1 MSFFAVVFVALS
13 VAVCLVPA
21 WLLRRQFRAPAQD
34 FCVASQFT
42 PLDVT
47 RNSSIAYSLRV
58 ATFGPLFAWGASGDI
73 WPVIVGST
81 CIGLG
86 LFLVSK
92 LRGPILE
99 FVGGAL
105 GAGRSITVH
114 AFIASR
120 HGNDPNVGLVAA
132 SLTLVTL
139 FGLIV
144 GEAVVI
150 AELLKPVLMGG
161 GWLVWP
167 VVTGMLTLTMLC
179 AVFSGT
185 SGAMSCAQLQLGMT
199 YLGLF
204 GSAALLFYLLASTLG
219 PMPAHGML
227 AIVLV
232 PACCALVLVHR
243 RGKYVDTSLILT
255 ADAARPSL
263 GATLLRM
270 FQRVLKRCITFF
282 VVLVVVIAGML
293 FYATGLPAVG
303 RESMAALTSGT
314 HVPAAGLIAL
324 VLFPLLHPMVD
335 VGNWQRMAAV
345 QKHIDA
351 AGFEPGLR
359 ARVLNSFFRTYGT
372 ESPLLWLFM
381 CMFGAVAVVAT
392 ETPAGA
398 HVMAAFMAQLVA
410 DPNEATVL
418 ILPLLLAGVCAMA
431 LAAMISM
438 FSASLC
444 TIRYDIVP
452 WFWPEPAPGAAQ
464 AAPDATAM
472 RRTVI
477 AGAGFLLAVAA
488 AFLAAQALLPIDV
501 SSGTFLALLFALG
514 CAQLSFQSLVLGPLV
529 ARMRGGVGAVSPNRA
544 LAIMGCGVLGG
555 AAAAA
560 IYAATGQEAWLWAVV
575 PACLGS
581 SWLCF
586 AMARR
591 PHHQKGRNQ
600 A

>member
-1 MSFFAVVFVALS
+1 
-13 VAVCLVPA
+13 
-21 WLLRRQFRAPAQD
+21 
-34 FCVASQFT
+34 
-42 PLDVT
+42 
-47 RNSSIAYSLRV
+47 
-58 ATFGPLFAWGASGDI
+58 
-73 WPVIVGST
+73 
-81 CIGLG
+81 
-86 LFLVSK
+86 
-92 LRGPILE
+92 
-99 FVGGAL
+99 
-105 GAGRSITVH
+105 
-114 AFIASR
+114 
-120 HGNDPNVGLVAA
+120 
-132 SLTLVTL
+132 
-139 FGLIV
+139 
-144 GEAVVI
+144 
-150 AELLKPVLMGG
+150 
-161 GWLVWP
+161 
-167 VVTGMLTLTMLC
+167 MLC

-204 GSAALLFYLLASTLG
+204 GSAALLLYLQASTLG

-232 PACCALVLVHR
+232 PACCVLVLVHR

-263 GATLLRM
+263 GAKLLRM

-303 RESMAALTSGT
+303 RESIAALTSGT

-324 VLFPLLHPMVD
+324 VLFPLFHPMVD
-335 VGNWQRMAAV
+335 VVNWQRMAAV

-351 AGFEPGLR
+351 AGLEPGLR
-359 ARVLNSFFRTYGT
+359 ARVLNSFFRMYGT

-398 HVMAAFMAQLVA
+398 HVMPAFMAQLVA

-418 ILPLLLAGVCAMA
+418 ILPLLLTGVCAMM
-431 LAAMISM
+431 LSAMISM

-452 WFWPEPAPGAAQ
+452 WFWPEPAPGTAQ
-464 AAPDATAM
+464 PADDATAM

-488 AFLAAQALLPIDV
+488 AFLAAEALLRIDV
-501 SSGTFLALLFALG
+501 SSGAFLALLFALG

-544 LAIMGCGVLGG
+544 LATMGCGVLGG

-581 SWLCF
+581 GWLCF

-591 PHHQKGRNQ
+591 
-600 A
+600 AVL